1 MKSKSKLI
9 LNILTIIGIVAV
21 IFFIYFAVKER
32 WFLDNEILLT
42 KIKSFGLLAPLCFI
56 LIQIVQVVLPVIPGG
71 ASCLVGVMAFGA
83 VGGFIYNYVGLVLGS
98 ICSFLLS
105 RKFGM
110 SIINKLFKE
119 KDIKKALDKI
129 KNIHFIYQQSC
140 DKINNSKYDLIFF
153 LIILLPGLPD
163 DLFCYISGITKM
175 SLKKFTL
182 IILIGKP
189 LTLLVYSICFQFFP
203 IIFGKFL

>member
-129 KNIHFIYQQSC
+129 
-140 DKINNSKYDLIFF
+140 NNSKYDLIFF
-153 LIILLPGLPD
+153 LIIIA
-163 DLFCYISGITKM
+163 FQ
-175 SLKKFTL
+175 LKKTL
-182 IILIGKP
+182 WVSTDRTHGRSGFSDANMTAVSAYPYRISVL
-189 LTLLVYSICFQFFP
+189 
-203 IIFGKFL
+203 

>member
-9 LNILTIIGIVAV
+9 LNILTIIGIAAV

-129 KNIHFIYQQSC
+129 
-140 DKINNSKYDLIFF
+140 NNSKYDLIFF

-182 IILIGKP
+182 IILICKP

>member
-21 IFFIYFAVKER
+21 IFFVYFAVKER

-56 LIQIVQVVLPVIPGG
+56 LIQMVQVVLPVIPGG

-129 KNIHFIYQQSC
+129 
-140 DKINNSKYDLIFF
+140 NNSKYDLIFF
-153 LIILLPGLPD
+153 LIILIPGLPD

>member
-56 LIQIVQVVLPVIPGG
+56 LIEIVQVVLPVIPGG

-129 KNIHFIYQQSC
+129 
-140 DKINNSKYDLIFF
+140 NNSKYDLIFF

>member
-83 VGGFIYNYVGLVLGS
+83 VRGFIYNYVGLVLGS

-119 KDIKKALDKI
+119 KDIKKAL
-129 KNIHFIYQQSC
+129 

-189 LTLLVYSICFQFFP
+189 VTLLVYSICFQFFP

>member
-21 IFFIYFAVKER
+21 IFFVYFAVKER

-42 KIKSFGLLAPLCFI
+42 KIKSFGLLVPLCFI
-56 LIQIVQVVLPVIPGG
+56 LIQMVQVVLPVIPGG

-119 KDIKKALDKI
+119 KDIKKAL
-129 KNIHFIYQQSC
+129 

>member
-119 KDIKKALDKI
+119 TYQETPSAYRKKKKETVDNQESMLE
-129 KNIHFIYQQSC
+129 NY
-140 DKINNSKYDLIFF
+140 
-153 LIILLPGLPD
+153 IL
-163 DLFCYISGITKM
+163 
-175 SLKKFTL
+175 
-182 IILIGKP
+182 
-189 LTLLVYSICFQFFP
+189 Q
-203 IIFGKFL
+203 

>member
-9 LNILTIIGIVAV
+9 LNILTIIGIVAA
-21 IFFIYFAVKER
+21 IFFVYFAVKER

-56 LIQIVQVVLPVIPGG
+56 LIQMVQVVLPVIPGG

-119 KDIKKALDKI
+119 KDIKKAL
-129 KNIHFIYQQSC
+129 

>member
-129 KNIHFIYQQSC
+129 
-140 DKINNSKYDLIFF
+140 NNSKYDLIFF

>member
-129 KNIHFIYQQSC
+129 
-140 DKINNSKYDLIFF
+140 NNSKYDLIFF
-153 LIILLPGLPD
+153 LIILLPELPD

>member
-56 LIQIVQVVLPVIPGG
+56 LIQMVQVVLPVIPGG
-71 ASCLVGVMAFGA
+71 ASCLIGVMAFGA

-119 KDIKKALDKI
+119 KDIKKAL
-129 KNIHFIYQQSC
+129 

>member
-56 LIQIVQVVLPVIPGG
+56 LIQMVQVVLPVIPGG

-129 KNIHFIYQQSC
+129 
-140 DKINNSKYDLIFF
+140 NNSKYDLFFF

>member
-129 KNIHFIYQQSC
+129 
-140 DKINNSKYDLIFF
+140 NNSKYDLIFF

-203 IIFGKFL
+203 IVFGKFL

>member
-32 WFLDNEILLT
+32 WFLDNQILLT

-83 VGGFIYNYVGLVLGS
+83 VEGFIYNYVGLVLGS

-119 KDIKKALDKI
+119 KDIKKAL
-129 KNIHFIYQQSC
+129 

>member
-129 KNIHFIYQQSC
+129 
-140 DKINNSKYDLIFF
+140 NNSKYDLIFF

-163 DLFCYISGITKM
+163 DLFCYISGTTKM

>member
-21 IFFIYFAVKER
+21 IFFVYFAVKER

-56 LIQIVQVVLPVIPGG
+56 LIQMVQVVLPVIPGG

-105 RKFGM
+105 RKFGL

-119 KDIKKALDKI
+119 KDIKKAL
-129 KNIHFIYQQSC
+129 

>member
-56 LIQIVQVVLPVIPGG
+56 LIQMVQVVLPVIPGG

-83 VGGFIYNYVGLVLGS
+83 VGGFIYNYVGLVLES

-119 KDIKKALDKI
+119 KDIKKAL
-129 KNIHFIYQQSC
+129 

>member
-119 KDIKKALDKI
+119 KDIKKALE
-129 KNIHFIYQQSC
+129 
-140 DKINNSKYDLIFF
+140 KINNSKYDLIFF

>member
-56 LIQIVQVVLPVIPGG
+56 LIKIVQVVLQVIPGG

-119 KDIKKALDKI
+119 KDIKKAL
-129 KNIHFIYQQSC
+129 

>member
-56 LIQIVQVVLPVIPGG
+56 LIQIVQVVLPVVPGG

-119 KDIKKALDKI
+119 KDIKKAL
-129 KNIHFIYQQSC
+129 

>member
-1 MKSKSKLI
+1 MKSKSNLI

-56 LIQIVQVVLPVIPGG
+56 LIQMVQVVLPVIPGG

-129 KNIHFIYQQSC
+129 
-140 DKINNSKYDLIFF
+140 NNSKYDLIFF
-153 LIILLPGLPD
+153 LIILIPGLPD

>member
-129 KNIHFIYQQSC
+129 
-140 DKINNSKYDLIFF
+140 NNSKYDLIFF

-203 IIFGKFL
+203 IISGKFL

>member
-56 LIQIVQVVLPVIPGG
+56 LIQMVQVVLPVIPGG
-71 ASCLVGVMAFGA
+71 ASCLVGVLAFGA

-119 KDIKKALDKI
+119 KDIKKAL
-129 KNIHFIYQQSC
+129 

>member
-83 VGGFIYNYVGLVLGS
+83 VRGFIYNYVGLVLGS
-98 ICSFLLS
+98 ICSFHLS

-119 KDIKKALDKI
+119 KDIKKAL
-129 KNIHFIYQQSC
+129 

-189 LTLLVYSICFQFFP
+189 VTLLVYSICFQFFP

>member
-1 MKSKSKLI
+1 VKSKSKLI

-21 IFFIYFAVKER
+21 IFFIYFAVKEK

-129 KNIHFIYQQSC
+129 
-140 DKINNSKYDLIFF
+140 NNSKYDLIFF